1 VALDPYERA
10 PLCSRDF
17 SGGEM
22 LRLIPLLALRD
33 GEMDG
38 VTEYC
43 NSLRRELP
51 KHGFEVQVARV
62 PWDKIGWPRALW
74 NLFRESAAW
83 RGQWVLLQYTALG
96 WSRRGFPVGALVSV
110 AILRLRGARCAIFF
124 HEPSGAGGPRLID
137 RIRRAFQDW
146 TVRTLHRVTEK
157 SVITVPLDAFP
168 WLSRAPGRVAYIPLA
183 PNIPENLAPRTAT
196 SIQSD
201 PRKTVVVF
209 CVSEPPHQQREIS
222 EIVYAA
228 RAAAA
233 AGIQVRVIFLGRG
246 TVEAREEIERAFQG
260 AQIEVCNRGICERTE
275 VTRIFSESDVMLA
288 VRGRLYLRRSS
299 AIHGLACGLPVI
311 GYAGASEGTVIEE
324 AGIALVPYA
333 DKEALGVE
341 LCKILTNPE
350 LWREMHEKNLRVQR
364 DYLSWDATGATYAEF
379 FAGKSD

>member
-1 VALDPYERA
+1 
-10 PLCSRDF
+10 
-17 SGGEM
+17 M
-22 LRLIPLLALRD
+22 TRLIPLLALRD

-51 KHGFEVQVARV
+51 KHGFEVQLARV
-62 PWDKIGWPRALW
+62 RWDKNGWPRALW
-74 NLFRESAAW
+74 GLFRESAAW

-96 WSRRGFPVGALVSV
+96 WSRRGFPVGALVAV

-124 HEPSGAGGPRLID
+124 HEPSGAGGPGLIG
-137 RIRRAFQDW
+137 RIRRAFQEW

-157 SVITVPLDAFP
+157 CVITVPLDAFP
-168 WLSRAPGRVAYIPLA
+168 WLSRAPGRAVYIPLA
-183 PNIPENLAPRTAT
+183 PNIPENLTPRTAT

-228 RAAAA
+228 RAAVA
-233 AGIQVRVIFLGRG
+233 AGIQLRVIFLGRG
-246 TVEAREEIERAFQG
+246 TVEAREEIDRSFRG
-260 AQIEVCNRGICERTE
+260 TSIEVRNLGICERTE
-275 VTRIFSESDVMLA
+275 VTRIFSESDVLLG

-311 GYAGASEGTVIEE
+311 GYAGASQGTVIEE

-333 DKEALGVE
+333 DKEALGAE
-341 LCKILTNPE
+341 LCKILMNPE
-350 LWREMHEKNLRVQR
+350 LWREMHEKNRRVQR
-364 DYLSWDATGATYAEF
+364 DYLSWDATGAAYAEF